1 MPESLSIVPAPRYV
15 EPGDGPG
22 LGLGAGFG
30 LLVGPEPAEIA
41 LGVYVARL
49 AERIGIGP
57 VDMLAADDGRDHL
70 VELRLDPAAGPADAD
85 PAERYSLVV
94 DGRRALVRA
103 PTVTGLY
110 YGVVT
115 LRQTL
120 RADPLGLVYAPALR
134 VEDAPRFAWRGLSV
148 DVARHFFPVEDI
160 ELVVSVMGYYKL
172 NVLHLHLTDDQG
184 WRLDVPS
191 RPGLVERSAGSA
203 VHGAR
208 GGYYTSDE
216 YRRIVTFAASRGI
229 TVVPE
234 VDVPGH
240 VNAALH
246 AYGELTPSGEPA
258 EAYTGIEVG
267 FSRLDAGLPATR
279 PFLRDVFTDV
289 AAMTPGPYVHVGG
302 DEVLGL
308 DPDEYASLVG
318 LAHDAVRDAGKVVVA
333 WQEAAGVGLAPGSVV
348 QYWDH
353 RTGQADLVAAAAAGC
368 RVLMSPGSRAYLD
381 MKYDA
386 DYPRGLEWAG
396 HLDLRDAYDWDPALV
411 VPELP
416 AESVVGVEAAI
427 WTETLATVD
436 ELTEMLLP
444 RLTALAEVAWTA
456 PGRRSWDS
464 YRRRIAAHRDY
475 WDLIGVRWYASPQV
489 DW

>member
-15 EPGDGPG
+15 ELGDGPG
-22 LGLGAGFG
+22 LALGGGVG
-30 LLVGPEPAEIA
+30 LLVGADPAEIA

-57 VDMLAADDGRDHL
+57 VDMLALDDGRDRL
-70 VELRLDPAAGPADAD
+70 IELRLDPTAGPADSD
-85 PAERYSLVV
+85 PAERYSVVV
-94 DGRRALVRA
+94 DRRRALVRA
-103 PTVTGLY
+103 PTVAGLY

-120 RADPLGLVYAPALR
+120 RTHPAGYVYAPVLR
-134 VEDAPRFAWRGLSV
+134 VEDAPRYPWRGLSV

-160 ELVVSVMGYYKL
+160 ELVISLMGYYKL

-208 GGYYTSDE
+208 GGYYTAGE

-234 VDVPGH
+234 VDIPGH

-246 AYGELTPSGEPA
+246 AYGELTPSGEPT
-258 EAYTGIEVG
+258 EAYTGIDVG
-267 FSRLDAGLPATR
+267 FSRLTAGLPATG

-289 AAMTPGPYVHVGG
+289 AAMTPGPYVHLGG
-302 DEVLGL
+302 DEVPTL
-308 DPDEYASLVG
+308 DPAEYEALVG
-318 LAHDAVRDAGKVVVA
+318 IAHDAVRDAGKTVVA
-333 WQEAAGVGLAPGSVV
+333 WQEAATAPLAPGSVL
-348 QYWDH
+348 QYWDPRDGH
-353 RTGQADLVAAAAAGC
+353 EAIIAAAAAGC

-386 DYPRGLEWAG
+386 HYPRGLEWAG
-396 HLDLRDAYDWDPALV
+396 HIELRDAYDWDPGV
-411 VPELP
+411 VIPGLP
-416 AESVVGVEAAI
+416 LESVVGVEAAI

-444 RLTALAEVAWTA
+444 RLTALAEVAWSVPA
-456 PGRRSWDS
+456 RRSWDS
-464 YRRRIAAHRDY
+464 YRRRVAAHRDY
-475 WDLIGVRWYASPQV
+475 WDQIGVRWYPSPHV
-489 DW
+489 NW

>member
-22 LGLGAGFG
+22 LGLGGGFG

-57 VDMLAADDGRDHL
+57 VDMLSADDGRDQL

-85 PAERYSLVV
+85 AAERYSLVV
-94 DGRRALVRA
+94 DDRRALVRA

-120 RADPLGLVYAPALR
+120 CADAAGLVYAPALR

-148 DVARHFFPVEDI
+148 DVARHFFPVEDV
-160 ELVVSVMGYYKL
+160 ELVVSLMGYYKL

-191 RPGLVERSAGSA
+191 RPRLVERSAGSA

-258 EAYTGIEVG
+258 ETYTGIEVG

-279 PFLRDVFTDV
+279 PFLRDVFADV
-289 AAMTPGPYVHVGG
+289 AAMTPGPYVHIGG
-302 DEVLGL
+302 DEVQGL
-308 DPDEYASLVG
+308 APAEYATLVQI
-318 LAHDAVRDAGKVVVA
+318 AHDAVRDAGKAVVA
-333 WQEAAGVGLAPGSVV
+333 WQEAAGVPLAPGSVV

-353 RTGQADLVAAAAAGC
+353 RTGQADLAAAAAAGC

-386 DYPRGLEWAG
+386 GYPRGLAWAG
-396 HLDLRDAYDWDPALV
+396 HIELRDAYDWDPTLV
-411 VPELP
+411 VPDLP
-416 AESVVGVEAAI
+416 AESVIGVEAAI
-427 WTETLATVD
+427 WTETLVTVD

-444 RLTALAEVAWTA
+444 RLTALAEVAWTV

-464 YRRRIAAHRDY
+464 YRRRVAAHRDY
-475 WDLIGVRWYASPQV
+475 WDLVGVRWYPSPQV

>member
-1 MPESLSIVPAPRYV
+1 VPESLSIVPAPRYV
-15 EPGDGPG
+15 ELGDGPG
-22 LGLGAGFG
+22 LDLGTGVG
-30 LLVGPEPAEIA
+30 LLVGAHPTEIA
-41 LGVYVARL
+41 LGVYLARL
-49 AERIGIGP
+49 AERVGIGP
-57 VDMLAADDGRDHL
+57 VDMLSADDGRDHI
-70 VELRLDPAAGPADAD
+70 VELRLDPTAGPADAD

-94 DGRRALVRA
+94 DRRRALVRA

-110 YGVVT
+110 HGVVT

-120 RADPLGLVYAPALR
+120 RTRPAGHVYVPALR

-148 DVARHFFPVEDI
+148 DVARHFFAVEDV
-160 ELVVSVMGYYKL
+160 ELVISLMGYYKL

-203 VHGAR
+203 VHGAH
-208 GGYYTSDE
+208 GGYYTADE
-216 YRRIVTFAASRGI
+216 YRRIVAFAESRGI

-246 AYGELTPSGEPA
+246 AYGELTPSGEPTDT
-258 EAYTGIEVG
+258 YTGIEVG
-267 FSRLDAGLPATR
+267 FSTLRADLPATR
-279 PFLRDVFTDV
+279 PFLQDVFTDL
-289 AAMTPGPYVHVGG
+289 AAMTPGPYVHIGG
-302 DEVLGL
+302 DEVLTL
-308 DPDEYASLVG
+308 DPAEYATLVG
-318 LAHDAVRDAGKVVVA
+318 IAHDAVRDTGKTVVA
-333 WQEAAGVGLAPGSVV
+333 WQEAAGVSLAPGSVL
-348 QYWDH
+348 QYWDP
-353 RTGQADLVAAAAAGC
+353 RSGQAEVIAAAAAGC

-386 DYPRGLEWAG
+386 SYPRGLEWAG
-396 HLDLRDAYDWDPALV
+396 HIELRDAYDWDPAVV
-411 VPELP
+411 VPGLP
-416 AESVVGVEAAI
+416 PESVVGVEAAV

-444 RLTALAEVAWTA
+444 RLTALAEVAWTVPA
-456 PGRRSWDS
+456 RRGWDS
-464 YRRRIAAHRDY
+464 YRRRVAAHRDY
-475 WDLIGVRWYASPQV
+475 WDLIGVRWYPSPHV